1 MQVKR
6 IFLSLLIPVFIV
18 LSVKSQERNK
28 QFMAYIDQFKWVAM
42 DHQKRFS
49 IPSSITLAQ
58 GLLESGAGNSRLTKE
73 SNNHFGI
80 KCHNGWT
87 GPKVF
92 HDDDIKNDCFRSY
105 NKADESYEDHSIFL
119 SRNPR
124 YSSLFALNI
133 RDYRSWA
140 AGLQQAGYA
149 TDKSYANKL
158 IKVIEDF
165 QLYQYDNLVMAKADP
180 KHSDHKS
187 HSKKA
192 VLQRQTFISN
202 DLLYVVAKRGE
213 TFASIADQM
222 GFSEK
227 ALEKYNEAPADFPLN
242 DGDIVYLQK
251 KNKKV
256 KSGYLTHTVQPGES
270 MHSISQ
276 TFGIRMKYL
285 YKINNLDGE
294 YVPQDGDVLKLK

>member
-1 MQVKR
+1 
-6 IFLSLLIPVFIV
+6 
-18 LSVKSQERNK
+18 
-28 QFMAYIDQFKWVAM
+28 MAYIDQYKLVAM
-42 DHQKRFS
+42 DHQKRFQ

-58 GLLESGAGNSRLTKE
+58 GLLESGAGNSQLTKE

-80 KCHNGWT
+80 KCNNNWV

-124 YSSLFALNI
+124 YAFLFTLNI
-133 RDYRSWA
+133 RDYRGWA
-140 AGLQQAGYA
+140 EGLQRAGYA

-165 QLYQYDNLVMAKADP
+165 QLYEFDDLKLAKAET
-180 KHSDHKS
+180 KKESSEHHKV
-187 HSKKA
+187 K
-192 VLQRQTFISN
+192 RNERPTFISN
-202 DLLYVVAKRGE
+202 ELLYVVAKRGDTYE
-213 TFASIADQM
+213 AIAEDM
-222 GFSEK
+222 GFK
-227 ALEKYNEAPADFPLN
+227 VKDLAKYNETPEDFPLKQ
-242 DGDIVYLQK
+242 GDIVYLEK

-256 KSGYLTHTVQPGES
+256 KGGNERHVVKPGES

-276 TFGIRMKYL
+276 IYGIRMASL
-285 YKINNLDGE
+285 YKLNKLDGE
-294 YVPQDGDVLKLK
+294 YVPQDSDVLKLK